1 MSALPPLN
9 TTRKTG
15 QEPIT
20 NDGKEIGTNLLDF
33 WQWSF
38 SDIVNNTT
46 RGVLAEFIVAS
57 ALGIQKDNLRRDW
70 TDYDLISEDGIT
82 IEVKSAAYI
91 QSWHQKDY
99 SKISFGIAPSRSWN
113 PDGEDEKGE
122 PKRSADLYV
131 FCLLKERDQAKINPL
146 ELEQWEFYVVPTVIL
161 NSELIRQ
168 RSLSIKTLTKITQRV
183 NYANLKPEIIKC
195 YGQK

>member
-1 MSALPPLN
+1 MPSLPPLN

-15 QEPIT
+15 NEAIT
-20 NDGKEIGTNLLDF
+20 DKGYEIGLNLLDF

-57 ALGIQKDNLRRDW
+57 ALGIQKDKVRRDW
-70 TDYDLISEDGIT
+70 TDYDLITEEGIT

-131 FCLLKERDQAKINPL
+131 FCLLKEKNQEKLNPL
-146 ELEQWEFYVVPTVIL
+146 LLEQWEFYVVTTSIL
-161 NSELIRQ
+161 NKTHPNSRSISLKKLKQITDAVGFSE
-168 RSLSIKTLTKITQRV
+168 IKSEV
-183 NYANLKPEIIKC
+183 N
-195 YGQK
+195 